1 MMKTLLRTTLLAAVV
16 TAVVAGS
23 ASAQQTATQT
33 VSLTVA
39 SSNDF
44 TVTGAPTLAPAAI
57 TAGQDTSVAADSAT
71 AKYNVSTNA
80 TGTTSGS
87 ITAHISS
94 GGVPTGTSL
103 LVKFVATGD
112 NVATE
117 QQLNGVT
124 SASPVQVLS
133 GLSNET
139 VTDGGIIYTFK
150 VTAAATPTIT
160 PTDVVVTYTFT
171 PAA

>member
-1 MMKTLLRTTLLAAVV
+1 MIKTLLRTALLTVVISAV
-16 TAVVAGS
+16 AAGS
-23 ASAQQTATQT
+23 ASAQQTAMQT
-33 VSLTVA
+33 VSLEIA
-39 SSNDF
+39 ASNDF
-44 TVTGAPTLAPAAI
+44 TVTGAPTLAPNAI
-57 TAGQDTSVAADSAT
+57 AAGQDTNVAADSTT

-87 ITAHISS
+87 ITAHIST
-94 GGVPTGTSL
+94 GAVPTGTRL

-117 QQLNGVT
+117 QELNDVT

-133 GLSNET
+133 GLANET

-171 PAA
+171 PAV